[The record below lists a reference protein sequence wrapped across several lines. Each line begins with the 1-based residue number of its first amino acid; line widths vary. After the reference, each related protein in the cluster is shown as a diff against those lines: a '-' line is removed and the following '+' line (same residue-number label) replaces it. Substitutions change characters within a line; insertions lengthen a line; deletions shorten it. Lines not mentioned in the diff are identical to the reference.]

1 MDLTDNGTL
10 GEWRP
15 AVIAHNY
22 ALQLAVVADSRVAPY
37 LQSDQAGY
45 YSYIF
50 SADTPCRSR
59 KDCSALGSETSR
71 LYKTLLVAASS
82 APACARALP
91 TVCSG
96 PVTTPGRTT
105 LHLRLFRASG
115 ASSLRL
121 ALAAIAEA
129 TSLHLG
135 MAALL
140 ELVGPPSLRLT
151 LAVLRAAWR
160 AVGGSCSFW

>member
-1 MDLTDNGTL
+1 MIKPVIIRTSSPPIPLVDQ
-10 GEWRP
+10 EKI
-15 AVIAHNY
+15 AV
-22 ALQLAVVADSRVAPY
+22 LLAAR
-37 LQSDQAGY
+37 QAGCTRP
-45 YSYIF
+45 F
-50 SADTPCRSR
+50 
-59 KDCSALGSETSR
+59 
-71 LYKTLLVAASS
+71 LLLLSS

-151 LAVLRAAWR
+151 LAVLRALGGLSAVHAPFGNPGTWR
-160 AVGGSCSFW
+160 